1 MTHPNEDHH
10 RRPKYQLLPIN
21 YSSVL
26 YTQYNEQIKKDT
38 NNTDYTQRIAFIPNY
53 KVTYTKQRSKQQRQ

>member
-1 MTHPNEDHH
+1 MNH
-10 RRPKYQLLPIN
+10 
-21 YSSVL
+21 SSEL
-26 YTQYNEQIKKDT
+26 YTIYNEQVKKDA